1 MVGEDRRTA
10 KRALLFRRL
19 LLEDVAREGV
29 PCAHLPLGGDFEA
42 LLGARVGLHLR
53 HDREQTIMARWCL
66 RRRSRRGARRTPPAR
81 GAPPQPARRSAP
93 APARPATRLGR
104 PAARRASRPA
114 PTPAR
119 QVSRPW

>member
-53 HDREQTIMARWCL
+53 HDREQTIMARWCS
-66 RRRSRRGARRTPPAR
+66 RRRSRRGPRRTPR
-81 GAPPQPARRSAP
+81 SGGAPPRARGPPPRPARHSPP
-93 APARPATRLGR
+93 AHARPATRLG
-104 PAARRASRPA
+104 
-114 PTPAR
+114 
-119 QVSRPW
+119 